1 MILTTVEDLSQHLHN
16 DDQGRRSIKSIVGQ
30 IAESWI
36 NSRIQVKIYNTM
48 LLHSK
53 KEQII
58 IIGKRLLKTES
69 GYNKEQDA
77 ITLNK
82 EGHQQTKR
90 SVVL

>member
-1 MILTTVEDLSQHLHN
+1 MILTTVEDLSQHLCN

-36 NSRIQVKIYNTM
+36 NSGIQVKIYDTM
-48 LLHSK
+48 LLYSK

-58 IIGKRLLKTES
+58 IILLKTES